1 MQALR
6 EMGQQLGTLSS
17 GLVDM
22 QDNMANMQGRFGA
35 LEQGQIALQG
45 TVEAG
50 EEARASL
57 EFRLDLATENIGD
70 GKRFKVDPAAD
81 RTMGGTN

>member
-6 EMGQQLGTLSS
+6 DMGQQLGTLNT

-22 QDNMANMQGRFGA
+22 QDQFANLQGRFGS
-35 LEQGQIALQG
+35 LEQSQRALHD

-50 EEARASL
+50 EEARAAI
-57 EFRLDLATENIGD
+57 EFRLDLAAENFGD
-70 GKRFKVDPAAD
+70 GKRFKVDPTTD
-81 RTMGGTN
+81 RVMGGNA

>member
-6 EMGQQLGTLSS
+6 EMGQQLGTLNS

-35 LEQGQIALQG
+35 LEQGQLALQN

-57 EFRLDLATENIGD
+57 EFRFWI
-70 GKRFKVDPAAD
+70 
-81 RTMGGTN
+81 